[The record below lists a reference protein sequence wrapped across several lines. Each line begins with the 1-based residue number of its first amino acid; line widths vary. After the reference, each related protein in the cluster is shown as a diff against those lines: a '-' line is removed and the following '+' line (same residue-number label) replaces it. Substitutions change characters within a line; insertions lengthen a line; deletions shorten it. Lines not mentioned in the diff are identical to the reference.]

1 MIEKNLNC
9 NYLIIV
15 FSKDLYKFH
24 YALTMA
30 SSLKAI
36 EKQVTIFITGYACNF
51 IRKDWEKYDNKNLN
65 NKLKKKKIASVNDLL
80 SYCNDLKIKFY
91 YCTTAMDFL
100 EVETLSINNLLNIS
114 PIGLYSIL
122 NLHREDKIIFI

>member
-51 IRKDWEKYDNKNLN
+51 IRKDWEKYDNKHLN
-65 NKLKKKKIASVNDLL
+65 NKLKKKKVASINDLL
-80 SYCNDLKIKFY
+80 SYCNELKVKFY

-100 EVETLSINNLLNIS
+100 EVKTLSINNLLNIN

-122 NLHREDKIIFI
+122 NIHKEDKIIFI